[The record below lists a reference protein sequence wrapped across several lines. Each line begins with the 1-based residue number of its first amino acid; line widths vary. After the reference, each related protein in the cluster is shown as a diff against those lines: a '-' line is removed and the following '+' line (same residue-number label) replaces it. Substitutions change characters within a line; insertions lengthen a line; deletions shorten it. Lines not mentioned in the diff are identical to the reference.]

1 MIPDYAFY
9 LSFFLFSGIPLIIL
23 FVGFVLFLV
32 KFKIRRKTGVILI
45 VLGGL
50 ELSVWLLLTK
60 SLMFNGI
67 LVFVATI
74 FLGII
79 SLYYSSIA
87 IKN

>member
-23 FVGFVLFLV
+23 FVGFILFLV
-32 KFKIRRKTGVILI
+32 KIERRRTIGFVLI
-45 VLGGL
+45 VLGDL
-50 ELSVWLLLTK
+50 ELSLWLLITK
-60 SLMFNGI
+60 SLMFNVI

-79 SLYYSSIA
+79 SLYYSSRSI
-87 IKN
+87 